1 MRVQQD
7 AVTHRRRVVKDALC
21 VAVQAADGR
30 ATFSTPFARLGVPPE
45 GCSSFTFPRLM
56 GADNAAALLAEEGRI
71 VDCATAKEFGLVH
84 ELASAEQ
91 LVGRARRSGWPHPGR
106 ARCSPRRTYGR
117 RSRPSTP
124 RSPGPSLR

>member
-1 MRVQQD
+1 M
-7 AVTHRRRVVKDALC
+7 KDALC

-71 VDCATAKEFGLVH
+71 VDCATAKELGLVH

-91 LVGRARRSGWPHPGR
+91 LVGRALRRAEEWVAAARPR
-106 ARCSPRRTYGR
+106 ALLARRTCGQ

-124 RSPGPSLR
+124 KSPGPSPL